1 MKSTAKAT
9 RDPVPAV
16 TRAFDILEYL
26 QVRNSAVSLND
37 IAGKLKIPRASAFR
51 IMRALIERGYVA
63 RPKSDGLYVLGAR
76 FLALGGGL
84 SSFSALNEIAN
95 PVMYEL
101 ASLSGQ
107 TVQLGVLFE
116 YQVMYIGQIRVTDAL
131 TLVVPTYQPYPVNL
145 SAGGKVLVA
154 HLDDQR
160 RPDFLENTVLGSN
173 TPRSIED
180 KAVFAAELKKVKR
193 QGYAIDDEE
202 FAQGIRCIA
211 APIFDRTGRNIAS
224 IGVTGHVMEITDAQ
238 IPHLIKQTVAAA
250 KQLTNA
256 LDSKPSRA
264 HVKRT

>member
-1 MKSTAKAT
+1 MKSIAKGGK
-9 RDPVPAV
+9 DPVPAV

-37 IAGKLKIPRASAFR
+37 IASKLKIPRASAFR

-63 RPKSDGLYVLGAR
+63 RPRSDGLYVLGAR

-101 ASLSGQ
+101 ASISGQ

-116 YQVMYIGQIRVTDAL
+116 YQIMYIGQIRVTDAL

-145 SAGGKVLVA
+145 SAGGKILVA

-160 RPDFLENTVLGSN
+160 RADFLANTVLASN

-180 KAVFAAELKKVKR
+180 KAAFAAELKKVKR
-193 QGYAIDDEE
+193 QGYAVDDEE
-202 FAQGIRCIA
+202 FAQGIRCVA
-211 APIFDRTGRNIAS
+211 APIFDHTGRNIAS
-224 IGVTGHVMEITDAQ
+224 IGVTGHVMEITDARIAQ
-238 IPHLIKQTVAAA
+238 FIKETVAAA
-250 KQLTNA
+250 KKLTNA
-256 LDSKPSRA
+256 LGSKPSKVPLKKA
-264 HVKRT
+264 